1 MNDFRAKLTSWPM
14 WMFMGVLVV
23 AVLAVGSSRDSGPLT
38 QSDRIDRITQRIACP
53 ECNGE
58 SVYVSQA
65 PASQN
70 IRNEVARKVAAGEL
84 TDDEIV
90 GYIESSFGGRV
101 LLVPRATGFDALVW
115 VLPVAVLVC
124 AVAGLVAAFRRW
136 SKQSPGDA
144 TSEDVALVESL
155 LHDVRADEPQ
165 GQGSDDD

>member
-1 MNDFRAKLTSWPM
+1 
-14 WMFMGVLVV
+14 MGLLVV
-23 AVLAVGSSRDSGPLT
+23 GILAVGSTRDSGPLT

-65 PASQN
+65 PASVN
-70 IRNEVARKVAAGEL
+70 IRNEVARKVAAGQL

-115 VLPVAVLVC
+115 VLPVVVFVC
-124 AVAGLVAAFRRW
+124 AASGLAVAFRRW
-136 SKQSPGDA
+136 KGQDTGDA
-144 TSEDVALVESL
+144 TAADIKLVEAL
-155 LHDVRADEPQ
+155 MRQQPNDNAVEDA
-165 GQGSDDD
+165 DDDI